1 MIIDSHCHLLASRYD
16 IPVNEVIENCFAE
29 NISLLLN
36 IATKES
42 EFNEILD
49 ISRKYKRIYNS
60 VGIHPHETEHLDPGI
75 FDRINKVILE
85 NNKTIAVGET
95 GLDFYYNHSNKKSQ
109 IDAFEKHIEKALEH
123 NLPIIVHSR
132 DAEKDTKEIL
142 YSYKKNSDITGV
154 IHCFTGSEKFAKEM
168 IDIDFYI
175 SFSGIITFKN
185 SLNLREIVSIVDKN
199 KILVE
204 TDSPF
209 LAPVPN
215 RGKTNMPSF
224 IVHTIKQISDILE
237 INEAEVEKITSNN
250 FFNLFKNIKASS
262 IS

>member
-16 IPVNEVIENCFAE
+16 MPVNEVIENCFSE

-49 ISRKYKRIYNS
+49 ISRKYKQIYNS
-60 VGIHPHETEHLDPGI
+60 VGIHPHETENLDPGI
-75 FDRINKVILE
+75 FDRINNVILE

-109 IDAFEKHIEKALEH
+109 IYSFEKHIEKALEH

-142 YSYKKNSDITGV
+142 YSYKNKSDITGV
-154 IHCFTGSEKFAKEM
+154 IHCFTGSEKFAREM
-168 IDIDFYI
+168 IDIGFYI

-185 SLNLREIVSIVDKN
+185 SSNLREIVSIVDKN
-199 KILVE
+199 RILVE

-224 IVHTIKQISDILE
+224 IIHTIKQMSDILN
-237 INEAEVEKITSNN
+237 ISEAEVEKITSNN
-250 FFNLFKNIKASS
+250 FFNLFKNVKALS

>member
-109 IDAFEKHIEKALEH
+109 IDSFEKHIEKALEH

-132 DAEKDTKEIL
+132 EAEKDL
-142 YSYKKNSDITGV
+142 SL
-154 IHCFTGSEKFAKEM
+154 IH
-168 IDIDFYI
+168 I
-175 SFSGIITFKN
+175 
-185 SLNLREIVSIVDKN
+185 
-199 KILVE
+199 
-204 TDSPF
+204 
-209 LAPVPN
+209 
-215 RGKTNMPSF
+215 
-224 IVHTIKQISDILE
+224 
-237 INEAEVEKITSNN
+237 
-250 FFNLFKNIKASS
+250 
-262 IS
+262 

>member
-60 VGIHPHETEHLDPGI
+60 IGIHPHETEHLDPGI

-109 IDAFEKHIEKALEH
+109 IDSFEKHIEKALEH

-132 DAEKDTKEIL
+132 EAEKVTKEIL
-142 YSYKKNSDITGV
+142 YSSNERIKSNYLWEKIRIKDSEELNNFYKKQNYLMSRDINAST
-154 IHCFTGSEKFAKEM
+154 
-168 IDIDFYI
+168 Y
-175 SFSGIITFKN
+175 
-185 SLNLREIVSIVDKN
+185 SLRSK
-199 KILVE
+199 
-204 TDSPF
+204 
-209 LAPVPN
+209 
-215 RGKTNMPSF
+215 R
-224 IVHTIKQISDILE
+224 
-237 INEAEVEKITSNN
+237 
-250 FFNLFKNIKASS
+250 
-262 IS
+262 

>member
-16 IPVNEVIENCFAE
+16 MPVNEVIENCFSE

-60 VGIHPHETEHLDPGI
+60 VGIHPHETENLDPGI
-75 FDRINKVILE
+75 FDRINNVILE

-95 GLDFYYNHSNKKSQ
+95 GLDFYYNHSDKKSQ
-109 IDAFEKHIEKALEH
+109 IYSFEKHIEKALEH

-168 IDIDFYI
+168 VDIDFYI

-215 RGKTNMPSF
+215 RGKKNMPSF
-224 IVHTIKQISDILE
+224 IIHTIKQISDILK

-250 FFNLFKNIKASS
+250 FFNLFKNVKVSS

>member
-16 IPVNEVIENCFAE
+16 MPVNEVIENCFAE

-42 EFNEILD
+42 EFNEILE

-75 FDRINKVILE
+75 YDRINKVILE

-95 GLDFYYNHSNKKSQ
+95 GLDFYYNHSNKRSQ

-142 YSYKKNSDITGV
+142 YSYKKNSDIAGV

-224 IVHTIKQISDILE
+224 IIHTIKQISDILE

>member
-16 IPVNEVIENCFAE
+16 MPVNEVIENCFSE

-49 ISRKYKRIYNS
+49 ISRKYKQIYNS
-60 VGIHPHETEHLDPGI
+60 VGIHPHETENLDPGI
-75 FDRINKVILE
+75 FDRINNVILE

-109 IDAFEKHIEKALEH
+109 IYSFEKHIEKALEH

-142 YSYKKNSDITGV
+142 YSYKRNSDIRGV
-154 IHCFTGSEKFAKEM
+154 IHCFTGSEKFAREM
-168 IDIDFYI
+168 IDIGFYI

-185 SLNLREIVSIVDKN
+185 SSNLREIVSIVDKN
-199 KILVE
+199 RILVE

-224 IVHTIKQISDILE
+224 IIHTIKQMSDILN
-237 INEAEVEKITSNN
+237 ISEAEVEKITSNN
-250 FFNLFKNIKASS
+250 FFNLFKNVKALS

>member
-16 IPVNEVIENCFAE
+16 MPVNEVIENCFSE

-60 VGIHPHETEHLDPGI
+60 VGIHPHETENLDPGI
-75 FDRINKVILE
+75 FDSISNVILE

-109 IDAFEKHIEKALEH
+109 IYSFEKHIEKALEH

-142 YSYKKNSDITGV
+142 YSYKNKSDITGV
-154 IHCFTGSEKFAKEM
+154 IHCFTGSEKFAREM
-168 IDIDFYI
+168 IDIGFYI

-185 SLNLREIVSIVDKN
+185 SSNLREIVSIVDKN
-199 KILVE
+199 RILVE

-224 IVHTIKQISDILE
+224 IIHTIKQISAILN
-237 INEAEVEKITSNN
+237 ISEAEVEKITSNN
-250 FFNLFKNIKASS
+250 FFNLFKNVKALSTS
-262 IS
+262 

>member
-16 IPVNEVIENCFAE
+16 MPVNEVIENCFSE

-49 ISRKYKRIYNS
+49 ISRKYKQIYNS
-60 VGIHPHETEHLDPGI
+60 VGIHPHETENLDPDI
-75 FDRINKVILE
+75 FDRINNVILE

-109 IDAFEKHIEKALEH
+109 IYSFEKHIEKALEH

-142 YSYKKNSDITGV
+142 YSYKRNSDIRGV
-154 IHCFTGSEKFAKEM
+154 IHCFTGSEKFAREM
-168 IDIDFYI
+168 IDIGFYI

-185 SLNLREIVSIVDKN
+185 SSNLREIVSIVDKN

-224 IVHTIKQISDILE
+224 IIHTIKQMSDILN
-237 INEAEVEKITSNN
+237 ISEAEVEKITSNN
-250 FFNLFKNIKASS
+250 FFNLFKNVKALS

>member
-1 MIIDSHCHLLASRYD
+1 MIIDSHCHLLASRYE

-29 NISLLLN
+29 NIGLLLN

-42 EFNEILD
+42 EFNEILE

-75 FDRINKVILE
+75 YDRINKVILE
-85 NNKTIAVGET
+85 NDKTIAVGET

-224 IVHTIKQISDILE
+224 IIHTIKQISDILE

>member
-16 IPVNEVIENCFAE
+16 MPVNEVIENCFSE

-60 VGIHPHETEHLDPGI
+60 VGIHPHETENLDPGI
-75 FDRINKVILE
+75 FDRINNVILE

-109 IDAFEKHIEKALEH
+109 IYSFEKHIEKALEH

-142 YSYKKNSDITGV
+142 YSYKNKSDITGV
-154 IHCFTGSEKFAKEM
+154 IHCFTGSEKFAREM
-168 IDIDFYI
+168 IDIGFYI

-185 SLNLREIVSIVDKN
+185 SSNLREIVSIVDKN
-199 KILVE
+199 RILVE

-224 IVHTIKQISDILE
+224 IIHTIKQISAILN
-237 INEAEVEKITSNN
+237 ISEAEVEKITSNN
-250 FFNLFKNIKASS
+250 FFNLFKNVKALSTS
-262 IS
+262 

>member
-16 IPVNEVIENCFAE
+16 IPVNEVIENCFAK

-42 EFNEILD
+42 EFSEILD

-60 VGIHPHETEHLDPGI
+60 VGIHPHETEHLDLGI

-109 IDAFEKHIEKALEH
+109 MESFERHIESALEH

-142 YSYKKNSDITGV
+142 YRYKKNSDITGV
-154 IHCFTGSEKFAKEM
+154 IHCFTGSEKFAREM
-168 IDIDFYI
+168 LDIGFYI

-185 SLNLREIVSIVDKN
+185 SSNLREIVSIVDKD

-215 RGKTNMPSF
+215 RGRKNNPSF
-224 IVHTIKQISDILE
+224 IIHTIKQISDILE
-237 INEAEVEKITSNN
+237 ISEAEVKKITSNN
-250 FFNLFKNIKASS
+250 FFNLFKKVKASS

>member
-1 MIIDSHCHLLASRYD
+1 MIIDSHCHLISSRYEKPIHEIID
-16 IPVNEVIENCFAE
+16 ICEAS

-36 IATKES
+36 IATKEK
-42 EFNEILD
+42 EFNEIL
-49 ISRKYKRIYNS
+49 SLSNKYKQIYNS
-60 VGIHPHETEHLDPGI
+60 VGIHPHETDNLNKNI
-75 FDRINKVILE
+75 FIKIDDIIKNNK
-85 NNKTIAVGET
+85 KTIAVGET
-95 GLDFYYNHSNKKSQ
+95 GLDFYYNHSKKKEQ
-109 IDAFEKHIEKALEH
+109 INSFEKHIENALEH

-168 IDIDFYI
+168 VDIDFYI

-185 SLNLREIVSIVDKN
+185 SSNLREIVSIVDKN

-224 IVHTIKQISDILE
+224 IIHTIKQISDILQ
-237 INEAEVEKITSNN
+237 ISNAEVEKITSNN
-250 FFNLFKNIKASS
+250 FFNLFKKVKAST